1 MLLINGLKIYK
12 EKIIEIGKSTVI
24 MEDSHA
30 LLLRQVGKN
39 ESGEFISW
47 ALAES
52 DATLRGGEERELN

>member
-1 MLLINGLKIYK
+1 
-12 EKIIEIGKSTVI
+12 